1 MTQLLCLLLVASADK
16 TVQVRYTDVA
26 PRIDGVLEPVWNQA
40 DSITDFIQSE
50 PDEAAEPTEK
60 TTVYVLQDR
69 GNLYV
74 AYRCEARNHPPVGQL
89 YGLED
94 EFTVFMDPMDTKQ
107 TGYFFKLYGSGI
119 YRSGLILDDG
129 RMTDWS
135 WEGIWHSAIKLHK
148 DSAIVEMKI
157 PFKSI
162 RYKRAAGE
170 WGINFGRFIAYNRE
184 RDYWVEVTET
194 GGGNRVSN
202 FGRLTGMNPQSQG
215 YYFEL
220 YPEGFVRLDQEPGE
234 KARIRPR
241 ASLNL
246 KWDLTS
252 VTTLNATVLP
262 DFAQIESDPFSFNL
276 SRYPVYFSERR
287 PFFIEGSELFRMTGI
302 GGWGFRPLELFY
314 SRRIGKAVGE
324 EPVPILS
331 GLKLTTRSPD
341 WSFGALG
348 AYTDQ
353 LTDSAGAGLEPRRGF
368 AVLSGKFRLPDATSL
383 GLLFSGTAATGDD
396 NNAALGA
403 DWNFRSGPH
412 RGAVQTAVTADS
424 GRTGWALNSGYS
436 GYIGNFTASGALSV
450 YSDSFSVD
458 DIGYA
463 PWAGMKS
470 FEVSAGPV
478 WRHNGGSVRRTSLTP
493 GFEFAQVP
501 GSDRLSCFAWI
512 PVSFQFRN
520 AWGINASAY
529 GGKAHEA
536 DTSYF
541 GRGAEFSMWG
551 NSLQHDHNLGA
562 SFNHDYN
569 YRRGYV
575 ADHVSD
581 WFTLNYYLLKR
592 VCLTFSFNNWWE
604 CSPDCDVIGVTSVA
618 RPKIDFR
625 IDAKMSFNVYS
636 ELVFV
641 TPETRFGET
650 EMAANRLGFLFSWN
664 FLPKSWLYVALN
676 DYRTDETLLGEDGN
690 ILDLVNRVGA
700 VKVRY
705 LFYF

>member
-1 MTQLLCLLLVASADK
+1 MTHLLCLLLVTSADK
-16 TVQVRYTDVA
+16 TVQVRHTDIA
-26 PRIDGVLEPVWNQA
+26 PRIDGVLEAVWSRA
-40 DSITDFIQSE
+40 DSITDFIQSD

-94 EFTVFMDPMDTKQ
+94 EFTIFMDPMDTKQ

-119 YRSGLILDDG
+119 ARSGLILDDG

-135 WEGIWHSAIKLHK
+135 WEGVWYSAIKLHH
-148 DSAIVEMKI
+148 DSAIVEMRI

-162 RYKRAAGE
+162 RYKHGAGE

-184 RDYWVEVTET
+184 RDYWVEVTEA

-202 FGRLTGMNPQSQG
+202 FGHLAGMKPQTQG

-220 YPEGFVRLDQEPGE
+220 YPEGFVRLDQNPGE
-234 KARIRPR
+234 KAQIRPR
-241 ASLNL
+241 ASLNF

-262 DFAQIESDPFSFNL
+262 DFAQIESDPYSFNL
-276 SRYPVYFSERR
+276 SRYPVYFSEQR
-287 PFFIEGSELFRMTGI
+287 PFFVEGSELFRMTGI

-314 SRRIGKAVGE
+314 SRRIGRAVAA

-331 GLKLTTRSPD
+331 GMKLTTRSPG

-348 AYTDQ
+348 AYTDH
-353 LTDSAGAGLEPRRGF
+353 LTDSAGTEYEPRRGF

-383 GLLFSGTAATGDD
+383 GLLFSGTAAPGGDH
-396 NNAALGA
+396 NAALGA

-412 RGAVQTAVTADS
+412 RGAVQTAVTTRS
-424 GRTGWALNSGYS
+424 GTMGWALNSGYS
-436 GYIGNFTASGALSV
+436 GYIGDFTTSGALSV
-450 YSDSFSVD
+450 YSDSFSVA

-478 WRHNGGSVRRTSLTP
+478 WRGNGGALRRTSLTP
-493 GFEFAQVP
+493 GFEFSMAP
-501 GSDRLSCFAWI
+501 GSDRLSSVAWV
-512 PVSFQFRN
+512 PVEFQFRN
-520 AWGINASAY
+520 GWGAQGSAY
-529 GGKAHEA
+529 GGKAYEA

-541 GRGAEFSMWG
+541 GRGADISVWG
-551 NSLQHDHNLGA
+551 NSLQHDHNFGV
-562 SFNHDYN
+562 SINHDYN
-569 YRRGYV
+569 YNRGYV

-604 CSPDCDVIGVTSVA
+604 CGLDGGVAGVTSVA
-618 RPKIDFR
+618 RPKVDFR

-636 ELVFV
+636 ELVLV
-641 TPETRFGET
+641 TPETRFRET
-650 EMAANRLGFLFSWN
+650 EVAANRLGFLFSWN

-676 DYRTDETLLGEDGN
+676 NYSVNTGEGCELAD
-690 ILDLVNRVGA
+690 RVAA
-700 VKVRY
+700 VKLRY

>member
-1 MTQLLCLLLVASADK
+1 MTCLLCLLLVAAVDKAIVVRHADI
-16 TVQVRYTDVA
+16 A
-26 PRIDGVLEPVWNQA
+26 PRIDGVLEEVWSRA

-50 PDEAAEPTEK
+50 PDEASEPTEK

-69 GNLYV
+69 SNLYV

-94 EFTVFMDPMDTKQ
+94 EFTVFMDPMDTRQ

-119 YRSGLILDDG
+119 ARSGLILDDG
-129 RMTDWS
+129 HMTDWS
-135 WEGIWHSAIKLHK
+135 WEGVWYSAIRLHH

-162 RYKRAAGE
+162 RYKRGAGE

-184 RDYWVEVTET
+184 RDYWVEVTEAR
-194 GGGNRVSN
+194 GGNRVSN
-202 FGRLTGMNPQSQG
+202 FGRLAGMNPQSQG

-220 YPEGFVRLDQEPGE
+220 YPEGFVRLDQAPDQD
-234 KARIRPR
+234 ARVRPR

-287 PFFIEGSELFRMTGI
+287 PFFIEGSELFRMAGI
-302 GGWGFRPLELFY
+302 GGHGFRPLELFY

-331 GLKLTTRSPD
+331 GLKVTTRSPD

-348 AYTDQ
+348 ACTDR
-353 LTDSAGAGLEPRRGF
+353 LFDSTGAELEPRRGF
-368 AVLSGKFRLPDATSL
+368 AVLSSKLRLFDITSL
-383 GLLFSGTAATGDD
+383 GMLFSGTAAGEEDY
-396 NNAALGA
+396 NAALGA

-412 RGAVQTAVTADS
+412 RGAIQSAVTTRS
-424 GRTGWALNSGYS
+424 GTKGWALNSGYS
-436 GYIGNFTASGALSV
+436 GYIGNFTASSALGV
-450 YSDSFSVD
+450 YSDSFSTD

-463 PWAGMKS
+463 PWAGLKE

-478 WRHNGGSVRRTSLTP
+478 WRSNGDALRRIALTP
-493 GFEFAQVP
+493 GFELCQVP
-501 GSDRLSCFAWI
+501 GSDELSCYGWI
-512 PVSFQFRN
+512 PVGFQFRN
-520 AWGINASAY
+520 GWGTDASVY
-529 GGKAHEA
+529 GGRASEA

-541 GRGAEFSMWG
+541 GRGADFSAWG
-551 NSLQHDHNLGA
+551 NSLKHDHNFGVSL
-562 SFNHDYN
+562 NHDYN

-581 WFTLNYYLLKR
+581 WFTFNYYLLQR
-592 VCLTFSFNNWWE
+592 VALTFSFNNWWE
-604 CSPDCDVIGVTSVA
+604 CSPERDLLGVTSVV
-618 RPKIDFR
+618 RPKVDFR
-625 IDAKMSFNVYS
+625 MDSRMSFNVYS
-636 ELVFV
+636 ELVLT

-650 EMAANRLGFLFSWN
+650 QLAANRLGFLFSWN
-664 FLPKSWLYVALN
+664 FLPKSWLYVAFN
-676 DYRTDETLLGEDGN
+676 DYRVDSGEGLEPAD
-690 ILDLVNRVGA
+690 RVAA
-700 VKVRY
+700 VKLRY

>member
-1 MTQLLCLLLVASADK
+1 MTQLLCLLLVAAADK
-16 TVQVRYTDVA
+16 TVHVRHTDIA
-26 PRIDGVLEPVWNQA
+26 PRVDGVLEPVWGQA
-40 DSITDFIQSE
+40 DSITDFIQSQ
-50 PDEAAEPTEK
+50 PDESSDPTEK
-60 TTVYVLQDR
+60 TTIYVLQDR

-74 AYRCEARNHPPVGQL
+74 AYRCEAKNHPPVGQL

-135 WEGIWHSAIKLHK
+135 WEGVWYSAIKLHK

-162 RYKRAAGE
+162 RYKRGAGE

-202 FGRLTGMNPQSQG
+202 FGRLKGMNPQSQG

-220 YPEGFVRLDQEPGE
+220 YPEGFVRLDQRPG
-234 KARIRPR
+234 KDARVRPR

-252 VTTLNATVLP
+252 VTTFNATVLP
-262 DFAQIESDPFSFNL
+262 DYAQIESDPYSFNL
-276 SRYPVYFSERR
+276 SQYPVYFSERR
-287 PFFIEGSELFRMTGI
+287 PFFIEGSELFRMTGL
-302 GGWGFRPLELFY
+302 GNGSFRPLELFY
-314 SRRIGKAVGE
+314 SRRIGKAVEE

-348 AYTDQ
+348 AYTDN
-353 LTDSAGAGLEPRRGF
+353 LKDSAGTELESRRGF

-383 GLLFSGTAATGDD
+383 GLLFSGTAAADD
-396 NNAALGA
+396 DYNAALGA

-412 RGAVQTAVTADS
+412 RGAVQTAVTSHS
-424 GRTGWALNSGYS
+424 GTMGWALNSGYS
-436 GYIGNFTASGALSV
+436 GYVGNFTTSGALSV
-450 YSDSFSVD
+450 YSDSFSVE

-463 PWAGMKS
+463 PWAGMKE

-478 WRHNGGSVRRTSLTP
+478 WRGNGGSLRRTALTP
-493 GFEFAQVP
+493 GIGFSQIP
-501 GSDRLSCFAWI
+501 GSDKLSYYAWI
-512 PVSFQFRN
+512 PVTFHFRN
-520 AWGINASAY
+520 TWGINASVY
-529 GGKAHEA
+529 GSRGHEA

-541 GRGAEFSMWG
+541 GRGANISMWG
-551 NSLQHDHNLGA
+551 NSLQHDHNFGV
-562 SFNHDYN
+562 SFDHDYN
-569 YRRGYV
+569 YRRGYA

-625 IDAKMSFNVYS
+625 IDARMSFNVYS
-636 ELVFV
+636 ELVMV
-641 TPETRFGET
+641 TPETRFGKT

-676 DYRTDETLLGEDGN
+676 DYRTDETLFAEDGN
-690 ILDLVNRVGA
+690 ILELVNRVGA
-700 VKVRY
+700 VKIRY

>member
-1 MTQLLCLLLVASADK
+1 MTQLLCLLLVAAADK
-16 TVQVRYTDVA
+16 SIDVRHTDIA
-26 PRIDGVLEPVWNQA
+26 PRIDGVLEEVWSRA
-40 DSITDFIQSE
+40 DSITDFIQSQ
-50 PDEAAEPTEK
+50 PDEASEPTEK

-74 AYRCEARNHPPVGQL
+74 AYRCEASNHPPVGQL

-129 RMTDWS
+129 HMTDWS
-135 WEGIWHSAIKLHK
+135 WEGVWYAAVRLHY
-148 DSAIVEMKI
+148 DSAIVEMRI

-162 RYKRAAGE
+162 RYKRGAGG

-184 RDYWVEVTET
+184 RDYWVEVTEA

-202 FGRLTGMNPQSQG
+202 FGRLAGMNPRSQG

-220 YPEGFVRLDQEPGE
+220 YPEGFVRLDQDPGE
-234 KARIRPR
+234 DARVKPR

-276 SRYPVYFSERR
+276 SRYPVYFAERR

-302 GGWGFRPLELFY
+302 GSWGFRPLELFY

-348 AYTDQ
+348 AYTDH
-353 LTDSAGAGLEPRRGF
+353 LPDSTGGELEPRRGF
-368 AVLSGKFRLPDATSL
+368 AVLSSKFRLLDVTSL
-383 GLLFSGTAATGDD
+383 GLLFSGTAASRDD
-396 NNAALGA
+396 YNAALGA
-403 DWNFRSGPH
+403 DWNFRSGSH
-412 RGAVQTAVTADS
+412 RGAVQSAVTTRS
-424 GRTGWALNSGYS
+424 GTTGWALNSGYS
-436 GYIGNFTASGALSV
+436 GYIGNFTATGALAV
-450 YSDSFSVD
+450 YGDSFSTT

-463 PWAGMKS
+463 PWAGSKD

-478 WRHNGGSVRRTSLTP
+478 WRRNGGALRRIALTP
-493 GFEFAQVP
+493 GFELCQAP
-501 GSDRLSCFAWI
+501 ESDELSCYGWI
-512 PVSFQFRN
+512 PVGFQFRN
-520 AWGINASAY
+520 GWGMDASVY
-529 GGKAHEA
+529 GGRGSEA
-536 DTSYF
+536 DTNYF
-541 GRGAEFSMWG
+541 GRGGDFSVWG
-551 NSLQHDHNLGA
+551 NSLKHDHNFGV

-581 WFTLNYYLLKR
+581 WFTLNYYLLQR
-592 VCLTFSFNNWWE
+592 VALTLSFNNWWE
-604 CSPDCDVIGVTSVA
+604 CSQDCDLLGVTSVA
-618 RPKIDFR
+618 RPKVDFR
-625 IDAKMSFNVYS
+625 IDSKMSFNIYS
-636 ELVFV
+636 ELVLT

-664 FLPKSWLYVALN
+664 FLPKSWLYLALN
-676 DYRTDETLLGEDGN
+676 DYRTDSGEGLQLTD
-690 ILDLVNRVGA
+690 RVAA
-700 VKVRY
+700 VKLRY

>member
-1 MTQLLCLLLVASADK
+1 MIQLLCLLLVAAADK
-16 TVQVRYTDVA
+16 TVQVRHTDIA
-26 PRIDGVLEPVWNQA
+26 PRIDGVLEQVWNQA
-40 DSITDFIQSE
+40 DSIVDFIQSQ

-60 TTVYVLQDR
+60 TAVYVLQDR
-69 GNLYV
+69 ANLYV

-94 EFTVFMDPMDTKQ
+94 EFTVFIDPMDTRQ

-135 WEGIWHSAIKLHK
+135 WEGVWYSAIKLHE

-162 RYKRAAGE
+162 RYKRGAGE

-202 FGRLTGMNPQSQG
+202 FGRLKGMNPRSQG

-220 YPEGFVRLDQEPGE
+220 YPEGFVRLDQDPGE
-234 KARIRPR
+234 DARVRPS

-276 SRYPVYFSERR
+276 SRYPVYFPERR

-348 AYTDQ
+348 AYTDR

-383 GLLFSGTAATGDD
+383 GLLFSGTAAPGGDY
-396 NNAALGA
+396 NAALGA

-436 GYIGNFTASGALSV
+436 GYVGNFTASGALSV
-450 YSDSFSVD
+450 YGDSFSVE

-470 FEVSAGPV
+470 FEASAGPV
-478 WRHNGGSVRRTSLTP
+478 WRGNGGALRRSSLTP
-493 GFEFAQVP
+493 GFEFAQIP
-501 GSDRLSCFAWI
+501 GSDQLSCYAWI
-512 PVSFQFRN
+512 PVEFQFRN
-520 AWGINASAY
+520 GWGMHGSAY
-529 GGKAHEA
+529 GGKGYEA

-541 GRGAEFSMWG
+541 GRGADLSIWG
-551 NSLQHDHNLGA
+551 NSLQHDHNVGV

-575 ADHVSD
+575 ADHFSD

-592 VCLTFSFNNWWE
+592 VALTFSFNNWWE
-604 CSPDCDVIGVTSVA
+604 CSPDRDVIGVTSVA
-618 RPKIDFR
+618 RPKVDFR

-636 ELVFV
+636 EMVLV

-650 EMAANRLGFLFSWN
+650 DLVANRIGFLFSWN

-676 DYRTDETLLGEDGN
+676 DYSVDTGEGCQLAD
-690 ILDLVNRVGA
+690 RVAA
-700 VKVRY
+700 VKLRY
-705 LFYF
+705 LVYF